1 MFRRWTLV
9 PAIAAVAALAASMG
23 GTAAAA
29 PVTIG
34 STSGTPS
41 GNICAAMMKCSYLP
55 NLPSPLQV
63 PSNGTITSFSVNA
76 GSAGGT
82 VWLRV
87 VHFSAGVIQ
96 SVATSSP
103 QTLATGVKTFNVSMP
118 VQGGD
123 QLALDNDSSALMF
136 DTSNASANT
145 VYYSPALPNGPPTT
159 PGVGRSG
166 YRLLLSATLQPG
178 CQDPTSAYNQGF
190 NSGFNPGYKSGFN
203 TSFRS
208 AYTANGSWQLGW
220 KSGFETAR
228 HSTHTAREST
238 QAAPPVASTKARA
251 AALPAGCDSEFNQGF
266 NAGFNPGFK
275 SGFNS
280 GFNVAFNNGFKA
292 GLAAGGRHK

>member
-1 MFRRWTLV
+1 MT
-9 PAIAAVAALAASMG
+9 

-41 GNICAAMMKCSYLP
+41 GNICPAMTKCTYVP
-55 NLPSPLQV
+55 TPPLLV
-63 PSNGTITSFSVNA
+63 PSYGTITSFSVNA

-87 VHFSAGVIQ
+87 VHFYHGGIQ
-96 SVATSSP
+96 YVSTSPP
-103 QTLATGVKTFNVSMP
+103 QTLAAGVNTFNISMG
-118 VQGGD
+118 VQAGD

-136 DTSNASANT
+136 DTSSPGAGT
-145 VYYSPALPNGPPTT
+145 VYYNPPLPTSGPP
-159 PGVGRSG
+159 PSNAGQGKSG

-190 NSGFNPGYKSGFN
+190 NAGFNPGYKSGFN
-203 TSFRS
+203 TAFRI
-208 AYTANGSWQLGW
+208 AYRHNGAWQVGW
-220 KSGFETAR
+220 KRGFQSAH
-228 HSTHTAREST
+228 HSTHAAREST
-238 QAAPPVASTKARA
+238 QAAALVALTNARA
-251 AALPAGCDSEFNQGF
+251 GALPAQTGCDSVFNQGF

-280 GFNVAFNNGFKA
+280 AFNVAFDNGFKA
-292 GLAAGGRHK
+292 GLAAGRRHT